1 MDGIILIDKDK
12 DWTSQD
18 VCSKVKRILNTRKV
32 GHTGTLDPFATGLLI
47 LTIGSAT
54 KIGQFIESLNKSYI
68 ASMKLGVKTST
79 GDLTGEVIEN
89 KKVPTLTESAIKEV
103 LSSLIGVQEQLPP
116 MTSAIKVNGVPLYKM
131 AHQGIEIARKTR
143 KIEVYEIKLVS
154 YENDIITFAC
164 DVSKG
169 TYIRT
174 LGETIAEKLGTVG
187 HLLELRRTKVGRYF
201 INNATKIDT
210 LNETSIIDINKSL
223 PFMPSYNLNSSEEKI
238 VLNGGKLSLLTKD
251 KIVAVYGIT
260 KKLLAVYQ
268 KEDDGFY
275 HCLRG
280 IQNEND

>member
-18 VCSKVKRILNTRKV
+18 VCSKVKHILNTRKV

-47 LTIGSAT
+47 LTVGSAT
-54 KIGQFIESLNKSYI
+54 KIGQFIESLNKSYV
-68 ASMKLGVKTST
+68 ASLKLGVKTST
-79 GDLTGEVIEN
+79 GDLTGDIIED
-89 KKVPTLTESAIKEV
+89 KKVPLITKEEIEKV
-103 LSSLIGVQEQLPP
+103 LKGLVGEQEQLPP

-131 AHQGIEIARKTR
+131 AHQGLEIERKTR
-143 KIEVYEIKLVS
+143 KIEIYDIKLVS
-154 YENDIITFAC
+154 FENNVIVFAC

-187 HLLELRRTKVGRYF
+187 HLLELRRVKVGRYF
-201 INNATKIDT
+201 IKDAVKIDK
-210 LNETSIIDINKSL
+210 LNESSIISVDKSL
-223 PFMPSYNLNSSEEKI
+223 PFMASYHLNSGEEKI
-238 VLNGGKLSLLTKD
+238 VMNGGKLSLSIKD
-251 KIVAVYGIT
+251 SIVALYSIS
-260 KKLLAVYQ
+260 KKLLAVYK